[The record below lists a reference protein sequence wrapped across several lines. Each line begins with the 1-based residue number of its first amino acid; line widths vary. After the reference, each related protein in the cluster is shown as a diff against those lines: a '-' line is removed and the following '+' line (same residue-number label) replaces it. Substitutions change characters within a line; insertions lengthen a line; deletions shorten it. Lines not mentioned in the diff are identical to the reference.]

1 MENRS
6 LIRVGIVSGYFNPI
20 HVGHLDLI
28 ERSREV
34 VDLLFVIVNSDYQRE
49 LKGSKE
55 FMLEGERMRIVGS
68 MKGVSG
74 VFLSIDRDRSV
85 CESLRMVY
93 DQVSRS
99 YAGDDLE
106 FKFINGGDRSNGE
119 IPESAVCGDL
129 GIEIL
134 DGFGEKVQS
143 SSWLLSK
150 G

>member
-34 VDLLFVIVNSDYQRE
+34 VDLLYVIVNSDYQRE

-55 FMLEGERMRIVGS
+55 FMSEGERMRIVGS
-68 MKGVSG
+68 VKGVSG

-85 CESLRMVY
+85 CRSLGMVY
-93 DQVSRS
+93 DQVTRA
-99 YAGDDLE
+99 YMGNELE

-119 IPESAVCGDL
+119 IPESVICREM

-134 DGFGEKVQS
+134 DGFGDKVQS

>member
-28 ERSREV
+28 ERGREV
-34 VDLLFVIVNSDYQRE
+34 VDKLFVIVNSDYQRE

-55 FMLEGERMRIVGS
+55 FMNEGERMRIVGS
-68 MKGVSG
+68 VKGVSG

-93 DQVSRS
+93 DELTRMFS
-99 YAGDDLE
+99 GDDLE

-119 IPESAVCGDL
+119 IPESVVCGEL

-134 DGFGEKVQS
+134 DGFGDKVQS

>member
-1 MENRS
+1 MESRS
-6 LIRVGIVSGYFNPI
+6 LLRVGIVSGYFNPV

-34 VDLLFVIVNSDYQRE
+34 VDLLYVILNSDYQRE

-55 FMLEGERMRIVGS
+55 FMLEGERMRIIGS
-68 MKGVSG
+68 VKGVSG

-85 CESLRMVY
+85 RRSLGMVY
-93 DQVSRS
+93 DQVTRA
-99 YAGDDLE
+99 YMGNDLE

-119 IPESAVCGDL
+119 IPEGVICGEM

-143 SSWLLSK
+143 SSWLL
-150 G
+150 GGG

>member
-55 FMLEGERMRIVGS
+55 FMMEGERMRIVGS
-68 MKGVSG
+68 VKGVSG

-119 IPESAVCGDL
+119 IPEAVVCGDL